1 MTNTP
6 QSPSHIIINELNR
19 IRGSL
24 ERIEQQESAAKLAV
38 QALYSELDS
47 YKSEFLLQM
56 EKHMLLDLL
65 GFYDQLQFQ
74 VETNGASSDL
84 LEDFLE
90 LLAKRDVFPTP
101 LTETFEPK
109 FQRVLQ
115 TKATVEPAQ
124 DQQIAQIVKKG
135 FLRKEKIL
143 RVEDV
148 VIYQHVPTPE

>member
-1 MTNTP
+1 MSNTP
-6 QSPSHIIINELNR
+6 QSPSNIIISELNR

-38 QALYSELDS
+38 QTLYAELDS

-74 VETNGASSDL
+74 VQTNGASSDL
-84 LEDFLE
+84 LEDFVE
-90 LLAKRDVFPTP
+90 LLAKRDVFATP
-101 LTETFEPK
+101 ETETFDPK

-115 TKATVEPAQ
+115 TKHTSDPTQ
-124 DQQIAQIVKKG
+124 DQRIAQIVKKG

-148 VIYQHVPTPE
+148 VIYQYLSNPE